1 MVFDGLGFA
10 DKINEFMITKGYTV
24 DELAE
29 AICVSPSTIYN
40 LRRNRYKQPDTNVF
54 FNLIVLFECSADYML
69 GFVEF
74 PSEGVIYYAP
84 LRTYG
89 AKLRELLKQK
99 GETQKA
105 FIENMKI
112 SSYLAYKWLSDKTL
126 PSVEYLI
133 KIADYFEI
141 SVDALIERIR

>member
-1 MVFDGLGFA
+1 MFDRLGFV
-10 DKINEFMITKGYTV
+10 DKINEFMLLKNFDVET
-24 DELAE
+24 LAN
-29 AICVSPSTIYN
+29 AISVSPSTVYN
-40 LRRNRYKQPDTNVF
+40 LLKSRYKQPDTQVF
-54 FNLIVLFECSADYML
+54 FNLIECFNCSAEYML

-74 PSEGVIYYAP
+74 PTENVTYHPP

-89 AKLRELLKQK
+89 AKLRALLKQK

-105 FIENMKI
+105 FIDNMKI
-112 SSYLAYKWLSDKTL
+112 SSCLAYKWLSDKTL

-141 SVDALIERIR
+141 TIDALIERTK